1 MNMNRP
7 RPLCLPVLMLALLMS
22 ACGGQSAATPTPPPP
37 TRTPFPTFAFVEPT
51 KAGAFEQQEESDA
64 DAAETDEP
72 DTQAIELNPTA
83 VQRGL
88 GRYQALGCAGCHGE
102 AGVGSSQVK
111 GLLDFNLSEEDFIT
125 FVRTGGEL
133 GTRHQFST
141 DRLSDSGSRNL
152 YQYLVSL
159 AASD

>member
-1 MNMNRP
+1 MIR
-7 RPLCLPVLMLALLMS
+7 RRLICLPTLVLAFLVS
-22 ACGGQSAATPTPPPP
+22 ACGGGSSQSSVTPTPAPP

-51 KAGAFEQQEESDA
+51 KAQAFEQQEEA
-64 DAAETDEP
+64 VAAETDEP
-72 DTQAIELNPTA
+72 ASEAIELNPTA

-88 GRYQALGCAGCHGE
+88 GRYEVLGCAGCHGADGE
-102 AGVGSSQVK
+102 GTSRIK
-111 GLLDFNLSEEDFIT
+111 GLLDFSLSEEDFIT

-159 AASD
+159 TAGG